1 MRALKSRV
9 YDDCVIRTS
18 VIFVTSALLAASA
31 AAQPY
36 RWVDEQGRVQYSD
49 TPPPAS
55 AKQVQKKRLRDNAIG
70 GQTSYRLDKAMRES
84 PVTLYS
90 HPDCKTACQL
100 ARDTLNKRGIPFTE
114 ISVEDQ
120 PKQDDLK
127 RLSGGIT
134 VPVVVVGGQVETT
147 ISAQAYNRALDLA
160 GYPPP
165 GVARERSQAAP
176 PPQPDEA
183 PAAKPAAELAP
194 ERRGPYA
201 PR

>member
-1 MRALKSRV
+1 MRALTSRA
-9 YDDCVIRTS
+9 YDDRVIRS
-18 VIFVTSALLAASA
+18 CVIFVTSALFVTST

-36 RWVDEQGRVQYSD
+36 RWVDKNGRVQYTD

-55 AKQVQKKRLRDNAIG
+55 AKNVQKKRLQDNAIG
-70 GQTSYRLDKAMRES
+70 GQASYQLDKAMRES

-90 HPDCKTACQL
+90 HPDCKAQCQL
-100 ARDTLNKRGIPFTE
+100 ARDTLNKRGIPFSE

-120 PKQDDLK
+120 PKQDTLK
-127 RLSGGIT
+127 RLSGGTT
-134 VPVVVVGGQVETT
+134 VPVLMVGGQVETT
-147 ISAQAYNRALDLA
+147 ISAEAYNRALDLA

-165 GVARERSQAAP
+165 GVARERNQAAP
-176 PPQPDEA
+176 QSQPDQP
-183 PAAKPAAELAP
+183 PAAQPAAEPAP